1 MPFKACGLTE
11 TFHQFYFYSMLG
23 FNDLA
28 APAQV
33 QADLLRKRMW
43 YISEKDCSIF
53 KKDPALNA
61 DL

>member
-53 KKDPALNA
+53 
-61 DL
+61 